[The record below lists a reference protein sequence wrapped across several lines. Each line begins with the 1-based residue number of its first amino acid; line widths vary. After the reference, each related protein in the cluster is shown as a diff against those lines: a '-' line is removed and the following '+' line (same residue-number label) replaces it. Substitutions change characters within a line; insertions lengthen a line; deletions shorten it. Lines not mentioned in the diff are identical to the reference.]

1 MNSLDNLKIRL
12 PKIDSLWLDTC
23 TRCGICIGD
32 CPLYVETR
40 NIIFTPIKRASL
52 LLSMSRSSR
61 VKIQKILETN
71 DFVNAVFG
79 CLLCDRCSRTCPFG
93 IRFSEILLNLRTA
106 CYENN
111 LIPRNLILLEKF
123 LSENYNPYGIDP
135 RNRLEYIK
143 MTGCLRNEFVNK
155 DEVEVIY
162 FPGCTASYIP
172 ESQKIVLSTIK
183 ILDKMGLNWSLISDE
198 KCCGKPLQILG
209 NNTLLLEFVDHNFKQ
224 IIRKKAKYVVTSCP
238 TCRSTLKY
246 LYPKLLKKKMPFEV
260 LHILELVYQKNRK
273 GELKIEK
280 KLKEKITYH
289 DPCDFA
295 RFNEMLNESRYILA
309 NISNNFTEMPD
320 NRLNTLC
327 CGGGGLLEAYDN
339 KLRSYITKKRIE
351 QAASVNAE
359 ILVVSCPACKMYLD
373 YASKAIK
380 SSLKVLDMTEIISDL
395 LE

>member
-1 MNSLDNLKIRL
+1 MNDVDYLKIR
-12 PKIDSLWLDTC
+12 ISNFDSLWLDTC
-23 TRCGICIGD
+23 TRCGICID
-32 CPLYVETR
+32 TCPLYVETR
-40 NIIFTPIKRASL
+40 NIIFTPIKRVSL
-52 LLSMSRSSR
+52 LLNMLRRSK
-61 VKIQKILETN
+61 VKKQKILETD
-71 DFVNAVFG
+71 DFINAVFG

-93 IRFSEILLNLRTA
+93 IRFSEVMLNLRTA
-106 CYENN
+106 CYENK

-123 LSENYNPYGIDP
+123 LSENHNPYGIDP
-135 RNRLEYIK
+135 KNRLEYIR
-143 MTGCLRNEFVNK
+143 MTGYLKNEFVDKN
-155 DEVEVIY
+155 EVEVIY

-183 ILDKMGLNWSLISDE
+183 ILDKMKLNWSLMSDE
-198 KCCGKPLQILG
+198 RCCGKPLHVLG
-209 NNTLLLEFVDHNFKQ
+209 NNILLMEFADHNFKQ
-224 IIRKKAKYVVTSCP
+224 IIKRKAKYVVTNCP

-260 LHILELVYQKNRK
+260 LHVLELVYQKIRK

-280 KLKEKITYH
+280 KLKERITYH

-295 RFNEMLNESRYILA
+295 RFGEMLNEPRYILS
-309 NISNNFTEMPD
+309 NISKNFAEMPD

-339 KLRSYITKKRIE
+339 NLRSYITKKRIE
-351 QAASVNAE
+351 QAISVNAE

-373 YASKAIK
+373 YISKAIK
-380 SSLKVLDMTEIISDL
+380 SSLKVVDMTEIIADL